1 MADGHALLELNDVRI
16 RYGVIE
22 AVKGINLT
30 VNEGEI
36 VTLIGGNG
44 AGKTTTL
51 RAISM
56 VHGPSQGQIM
66 FEGEDIT
73 SLKSHEVVEQGHHP
87 GPRGAAH
94 LPEHVASRE
103 NLDDGCLPA
112 NDGDQVRARTTS
124 SITSTSC
131 SRVLKERLKQAGGT
145 LSGGEQQMLAIGR
158 ALMAKPKLLMLDEP
172 SMGLAPQVVERVF
185 EVIEEVN
192 SQGDPRSADRAERT
206 DGAPSGQPWL
216 RHRDGRDRPR
226 GRCQEAAWAT
236 TRCARRTSARNREER
251 CIRKNRALLAT
262 DRRCSRHSRWSWPPV
277 AATRANADG
286 ARR

>member
-1 MADGHALLELNDVRI
+1 MADAKAPLLELRGMQV

-56 VHGPSQGQIM
+56 VHGPSN
-66 FEGEDIT
+66 GEILFNGENIAD
-73 SLKSHEVVEQGHHP
+73 LPSHEVVK
-87 GPRGAAH
+87 RGIIH
-94 LPEHVASRE
+94 VPEGRHIFSSMSVEE
-103 NLDDGCLPA
+103 NLEMGA
-112 NDGDQVRARTTS
+112 FERRATRAEMS
-124 SITSTSC
+124 SDAEHIFELFP
-131 SRVLKERLKQAGGT
+131 VLKERRRQAGGT

-185 EVIEEVN
+185 QVVEEIN
-192 SQGDPRSADRAERT
+192 SQGTPVLLIEQNAQMALQAADRGYVIET
-206 DGAPSGQPWL
+206 GEIVLED
-216 RHRDGRDRPR
+216 
-226 GRCQEAAWAT
+226 EASKLLGNDQVRKAYLG
-236 TRCARRTSARNREER
+236 EE
-251 CIRKNRALLAT
+251 
-262 DRRCSRHSRWSWPPV
+262 
-277 AATRANADG
+277 
-286 ARR
+286 